1 MRFLL
6 LLGAVATKLEDVLLP
21 KALKLSN
28 PERKAAFRFIVCLG
42 FVSLFADM
50 TYEGAHSVIG
60 PLLKDLGASATQVGI
75 IAGLGEMI
83 AASLRYFSGR
93 LADRTR
99 AYWTITTLGY
109 FLNLVVVPGLA
120 FAGNWQAAALLIV
133 AERTGKSLRGPARDV
148 LLSEATEVVGH
159 GKGFGLH
166 AAMDQTGAVLG
177 PLLVAASVARTHHF
191 GPAFLWLAV
200 PAIGAFIALLFAR
213 ATRPNKGTPPPAPK
227 AKQLPKVFWIYVVA
241 AGILA
246 LGFVDFPLLAYH
258 FQQGSLVKP
267 EVIPLLY
274 AGAMGVN
281 GLTALVFGRLFDRF
295 GIQIIVLG
303 ILVSLLA
310 LPFGFLGGASGV
322 YISVVCWATG
332 LGAQDATLR
341 SGISQ
346 VVSMNKRGSAFG
358 AFNAA
363 YGVLWFLGSV
373 TMGVLYDYSLFAL
386 VVFGVAA
393 QLIAAMLFVSLRR
406 PLAAASAKAR

>member
-1 MRFLL
+1 M
-6 LLGAVATKLEDVLLP
+6 ASKQ
-21 KALKLSN
+21 
-28 PERKAAFRFIVCLG
+28 ERSAAFRFIVCLG

-60 PLLKDLGASATQVGI
+60 PLLKDLGATATQVGI

-83 AASLRYFSGR
+83 AASLRFFSGR
-93 LADRTR
+93 LADKTR

-120 FAGNWQAAALLIV
+120 FAGSWQAAALLIV

-159 GKGFGLH
+159 GSGFGIH

-177 PLLVAASVARTHHF
+177 PLLVAGSVARTHHF
-191 GPAFLWLAV
+191 GPAFLWLAL
-200 PAIGAFIALLFAR
+200 PAAGAFIALLFAR
-213 ATRPNKGTPPPAPK
+213 AVSPHQGTPPPTPK
-227 AKQLPKVFWIYVVA
+227 QQKLPSVFWIYVGA
-241 AGILA
+241 ASLLA

-258 FQQGSLVKP
+258 FQKNSFTKP

-274 AGAMGVN
+274 AGAMGIT
-281 GLTALVFGRLFDRF
+281 GLTALVFGRLFDRY
-295 GIQIIVLG
+295 GIQVIVVG
-303 ILVSLLA
+303 IAISLLT
-310 LPFGFLGGASGV
+310 LPFGFLGGQAGV
-322 YISVVCWATG
+322 YVSVACWATG

-358 AFNAA
+358 AFNAV

-373 TMGVLYDYSLFAL
+373 AMGLLYDFSLLAL
-386 VVFGVAA
+386 VVFGLLAQIVSAA
-393 QLIAAMLFVSLRR
+393 VFIWLRR
-406 PLAAASAKAR
+406 PLAAASSASANS

>member
-1 MRFLL
+1 LTFS
-6 LLGAVATKLEDVLLP
+6 KQ
-21 KALKLSN
+21 
-28 PERKAAFRFIVCLG
+28 ERKTAFRFIVALG

-93 LADRTR
+93 LADKTR
-99 AYWTITTLGY
+99 AYWTITSLGY

-120 FAGNWQAAALLIV
+120 FAGNWQAAALLII

-148 LLSEATEVVGH
+148 LLSEATEVVGY

-177 PLLVAASVARTHHF
+177 PLLVAVSVARTHHF

-200 PAIGAFIALLFAR
+200 PAVGAFVALIFAR
-213 ATRPNKGTPPPAPK
+213 SMRPNKATPPPPPTEK
-227 AKQLPKVFWIYVVA
+227 NLPRVFWWYVA
-241 AGILA
+241 ASCLLA

-258 FQQGSLVKP
+258 FQSSSLTKP
-267 EVIPLLY
+267 ETIPLLY

-281 GLTALVFGRLFDRF
+281 GLMALFFGRLFDRY
-295 GIQIIVLG
+295 GIQIIAFG
-303 ILVSLLA
+303 IVVSLLA

-322 YISVVCWATG
+322 YISVACWATG
-332 LGAQDATLR
+332 HGAQDATLR

-346 VVSMNKRGSAFG
+346 AVSMNKRGTAFG
-358 AFNAA
+358 SFNAA
-363 YGVLWFLGSV
+363 YGVVWFAGSV
-373 TMGVLYDYSLFAL
+373 VMGVLYDYSLIAL
-386 VVFGVAA
+386 VIFGVVA
-393 QLIAAMLFVSLRR
+393 QLGAAVLFVWLRR
-406 PLAAASAKAR
+406 PLDGIKPKP

>member
-1 MRFLL
+1 M
-6 LLGAVATKLEDVLLP
+6 
-21 KALKLSN
+21 LKLSN

-60 PLLKDLGASATQVGI
+60 PLLKDLGATGTQVGI
-75 IAGLGEMI
+75 IMGLGEMI

-120 FAGNWQAAALLIV
+120 FAGSWQVVALLVV

-191 GPAFLWLAV
+191 GPAFLWLGV
-200 PAIGAFIALLFAR
+200 PAVAAFIALMFAR
-213 ATRPNKGTPPPAPK
+213 AARPNRVTPPPAPREIK
-227 AKQLPKVFWIYVVA
+227 FPNVFWIYVTA
-241 AGILA
+241 AGFLA
-246 LGFVDFPLLAYH
+246 LGFVDFGLLAYH
-258 FQQGSLVKP
+258 FQESSLVKP
-267 EVIPLLY
+267 EVIPLLF

-322 YISVVCWATG
+322 YISVACWATG
-332 LGAQDATLR
+332 MGAQDATLR

-373 TMGVLYDYSLFAL
+373 TMGVLYDYSLMAL
-386 VVFGVAA
+386 VIFGIAA
-393 QLIAAMLFVSLRR
+393 QMIAAILFVALRR
-406 PLAAASAKAR
+406 PLAAATQR

>member
-1 MRFLL
+1 
-6 LLGAVATKLEDVLLP
+6 VL
-21 KALKLSN
+21 KISN
-28 PERKAAFRFIVCLG
+28 SERKAAFRFIVCLG

-60 PLLKDLGASATQVGI
+60 PLLKDLGATGTQVGI
-75 IAGLGEMI
+75 IMGLGEMI

-93 LADRTR
+93 LADKTR

-120 FAGNWQAAALLIV
+120 FAGSWQVVALLVV

-177 PLLVAASVARTHHF
+177 PLLVAVSVARTHHF
-191 GPAFLWLAV
+191 GPAFLWLGV
-200 PAIGAFIALLFAR
+200 PAVAAFIALMFAR
-213 ATRPNKGTPPPAPK
+213 AARPNRGTPPPTPRVIRF
-227 AKQLPKVFWIYVVA
+227 PNVFWIYVLA
-241 AGILA
+241 AGFLA
-246 LGFVDFPLLAYH
+246 LGFVDFGLLAYH
-258 FQQGSLVKP
+258 FQESSLVKP
-267 EVIPLLY
+267 EVIPLLF

-281 GLTALVFGRLFDRF
+281 GLTALMFGRLFDRF
-295 GIQIIVLG
+295 GIQIIGLG

-310 LPFGFLGGASGV
+310 LPFGFLGGTIGV
-322 YISVVCWATG
+322 YVSVVCWATG
-332 LGAQDATLR
+332 MGAQDATLR

-358 AFNAA
+358 AFNLA
-363 YGVLWFLGSV
+363 YGVLWFLGSL
-373 TMGVLYDYSLFAL
+373 TMGVLYDYSLMAL
-386 VVFGVAA
+386 VVFGIAA
-393 QLIAAMLFVSLRR
+393 QLIAATLFVWLRR
-406 PLAAASAKAR
+406 PLAAAIKR

>member
-1 MRFLL
+1 M
-6 LLGAVATKLEDVLLP
+6 A
-21 KALKLSN
+21 
-28 PERKAAFRFIVCLG
+28 LG

-120 FAGNWQAAALLIV
+120 YAGSWQAAALLVI

-177 PLLVAASVARTHHF
+177 PLFVAASVARTHHF
-191 GPAFLWLAV
+191 GPAFLWLAL
-200 PAIGAFIALLFAR
+200 PAGGAFIALLFAR
-213 ATRPNKGTPPPAPK
+213 WARPSKGTPPPAP
-227 AKQLPKVFWIYVVA
+227 ARKQLPKVFWIYVAA
-241 AGILA
+241 AGLLA
-246 LGFVDFPLLAYH
+246 LGFVDFPLLAFH
-258 FQQGSLVKP
+258 FQKNSLAQP
-267 EVIPLLY
+267 AVIPLLY
-274 AGAMGVN
+274 AGAMGVT
-281 GLTALVFGRLFDRF
+281 GLTALIFGRMFDRY

-310 LPFGFLGGASGV
+310 LPFGFLDGRGGV
-322 YISVVCWATG
+322 YISVACWATG

-346 VVSMNKRGSAFG
+346 VVSMNKRGTAFG

-373 TMGVLYDYSLFAL
+373 TMGVLYDFSLLAL
-386 VVFGVAA
+386 VVFGMIAQVAA
-393 QLIAAMLFVSLRR
+393 AVMFFWLRK
-406 PLAAASAKAR
+406 PLADSREA

>member
-1 MRFLL
+1 MTSMTAKGDR
-6 LLGAVATKLEDVLLP
+6 
-21 KALKLSN
+21 
-28 PERKAAFRFIVCLG
+28 RAAFRFIVCLG

-60 PLLKDLGASATQVGI
+60 PLLKDLGATATQVGI

-93 LADRTR
+93 LADKTR

-109 FLNLVVVPGLA
+109 VLNLVVVPGLA
-120 FAGNWQAAALLIV
+120 FVGSWQAAALLVV

-159 GKGFGLH
+159 GSGFGIH

-177 PLLVAASVARTHHF
+177 PLLVAGSVARTHHF
-191 GPAFLWLAV
+191 GPAFMWLAL
-200 PAIGAFIALLFAR
+200 PAVGAFVALLFAR
-213 ATRPNKGTPPPAPK
+213 AVSPHKGTPPTPPK
-227 AKQLPKVFWIYVVA
+227 QQNIPSVFWIYVGA
-241 AGILA
+241 AGLLA

-258 FQQGSLVKP
+258 FQKNSFTKP

-274 AGAMGVN
+274 AGAMGVT
-281 GLTALVFGRLFDRF
+281 GLTALIFGRLFDRF
-295 GIQIIVLG
+295 GIQVIAFGIV
-303 ILVSLLA
+303 VSLLT
-310 LPFGFLGGASGV
+310 LPFGFLGGTTGG
-322 YISVVCWATG
+322 YIAVACWATG

-358 AFNAA
+358 SFNAV
-363 YGVLWFLGSV
+363 YGILWFLGSV
-373 TMGVLYDYSLFAL
+373 TMGLLYDHSIMGL
-386 VVFGVAA
+386 VVFGMIA
-393 QLIAAMLFVSLRR
+393 QLLSAIVFIWIRR
-406 PLAAASAKAR
+406 PLALAAAGR

>member
-1 MRFLL
+1 
-6 LLGAVATKLEDVLLP
+6 
-21 KALKLSN
+21 LKVSTQ
-28 PERKAAFRFIVCLG
+28 ERKAALRFIVCLG

-60 PLLKDLGASATQVGI
+60 PLLKDFGASATQVGI

-93 LADRTR
+93 LADRTK

-120 FAGNWQAAALLIV
+120 FAGNWQAAALLVV

-159 GKGFGLH
+159 GSGFGLH

-177 PLLVAASVARTHHF
+177 PLLVAASIARTHHVNS
-191 GPAFLWLAV
+191 AFLWLAL
-200 PAIGAFIALLFAR
+200 PAVGAFVALLFAR
-213 ATRPNKGTPPPAPK
+213 WARPSRGTPPPSPTPQ
-227 AKQLPKVFWIYVVA
+227 QLPNVFWLYVA
-241 AGILA
+241 AAGLLA
-246 LGFVDFPLLAYH
+246 LGFVDFPLLAFH
-258 FQQGSLVKP
+258 FQQSSLTKP

-281 GLTALVFGRLFDRF
+281 GLTALVFGRLFDRY
-295 GIQIIVLG
+295 GIQVIVFG

-310 LPFGFLGGASGV
+310 LPFGFLGGISGV
-322 YISVVCWATG
+322 YISVGCWATG

-346 VVSMNKRGSAFG
+346 VVSMNKRGTAFG
-358 AFNAA
+358 TFNAA

-373 TMGVLYDYSLFAL
+373 TMGVLYDFSLMAL
-386 VVFGVAA
+386 VIFGIVA
-393 QLIAAMLFVSLRR
+393 QLGAAALFVWLRR
-406 PLAAASAKAR
+406 PLAKSDRS

>member
-1 MRFLL
+1 
-6 LLGAVATKLEDVLLP
+6 
-21 KALKLSN
+21 LKVSTQ
-28 PERKAAFRFIVCLG
+28 ERKAAFRFIVCLG

-93 LADRTR
+93 LADKTR

-120 FAGNWQAAALLIV
+120 FAGNWQAAALLII

-406 PLAAASAKAR
+406 PLTAAASASR

>member
-1 MRFLL
+1 MAFSSQ
-6 LLGAVATKLEDVLLP
+6 D
-21 KALKLSN
+21 
-28 PERKAAFRFIVCLG
+28 RKSAFRFIVALG

-83 AASLRYFSGR
+83 AASLRYFSGK

-120 FAGNWQAAALLIV
+120 FAGNWQAAALLVI

-159 GKGFGLH
+159 GSGFGLH

-177 PLLVAASVARTHHF
+177 PVFVAISVARTHHF
-191 GPAFLWLAV
+191 GPAFLWLAL
-200 PAIGAFIALLFAR
+200 PAAGAFVSLLFAR
-213 ATRPNKGTPPPAPK
+213 AARSKQAAPPPAPTK
-227 AKQLPKVFWIYVVA
+227 NNLPQVFWVYVGA
-241 AGILA
+241 AGLLA
-246 LGFVDFPLLAYH
+246 LGFVDFPLLAFH
-258 FQQGSLVKP
+258 FQKNSLTKP

-295 GIQIIVLG
+295 GIQIIVVG

-310 LPFGFLGGASGV
+310 LPFGFLGGSAGV

-346 VVSMNKRGSAFG
+346 VVSMNKRGTAFG
-358 AFNAA
+358 SFNAV

-373 TMGVLYDYSLFAL
+373 TMGVLYDFSLLAL
-386 VVFGVAA
+386 VVFGIAA
-393 QLIAAMLFVSLRR
+393 QLAAAGLFLWLRR
-406 PLAAASAKAR
+406 PLAKSTH